1 MSDVVLLPSKVQA
14 APVLDLNAINR
25 EWGEADATSLV
36 QWGHDTFGDGL
47 VLSTSF
53 GIQSAVMLHL
63 VTQVVPNIPVIWID
77 TGYLPVETYR
87 FAEELSNRLRFNL
100 KVYQSPLSP
109 ARMEALYGRLWEQHD
124 VHALNRYDQI
134 RKVEPMQRALTEL
147 NATAWL
153 TGLRADQTDH
163 RKSLERVG
171 QQGRYYKL
179 LPILKWTAKNLYQY
193 LVAHDLPYHPLF
205 DKGYVTVGDWH
216 SSRPITAAD
225 ANDRDT
231 RFKGLKQECG
241 LHLPQSP
248 EEAASLDSS
257 SLYKGRL
264 ELLWRWDFELGVFG
278 QQFKEFRS
286 AAIGLV
292 DAVFPFAD
300 GLTAHAHFLRKLHLR
315 QAHVLAQG
323 ADGVLL
329 PNDFAVF
336 LLDLVLGLKLA
347 KASGLGRYVDP
358 MDVVARPYPGTGLK
372 CRRGIAVTP
381 PVFTLAGRFGQ
392 GAAEQCLN
400 LVKG

>member
-171 QQGRYYKL
+171 QQGGHYKL
-179 LPILKWTAKNLYQY
+179 LPILKWTAKDLYQY

-257 SLYKGRL
+257 SL
-264 ELLWRWDFELGVFG
+264 
-278 QQFKEFRS
+278 
-286 AAIGLV
+286 
-292 DAVFPFAD
+292 
-300 GLTAHAHFLRKLHLR
+300 
-315 QAHVLAQG
+315 
-323 ADGVLL
+323 
-329 PNDFAVF
+329 
-336 LLDLVLGLKLA
+336 
-347 KASGLGRYVDP
+347 
-358 MDVVARPYPGTGLK
+358 
-372 CRRGIAVTP
+372 
-381 PVFTLAGRFGQ
+381 
-392 GAAEQCLN
+392 
-400 LVKG
+400 